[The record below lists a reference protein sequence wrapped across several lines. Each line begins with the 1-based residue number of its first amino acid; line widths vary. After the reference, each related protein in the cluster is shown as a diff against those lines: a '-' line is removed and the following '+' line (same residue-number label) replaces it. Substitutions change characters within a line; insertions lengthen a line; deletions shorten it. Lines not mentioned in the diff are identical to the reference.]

1 MPVKKTVKKI
11 VVPTAPPKV
20 SLMTRLNVR
29 LSHTEQLLL
38 TKYLSV
44 LLESGL
50 PIDDALDILLEQ
62 AKAALKK
69 ILTTLRESV
78 RTGNTLAAGL
88 EHYPHIFSTVYVNL
102 IRAGEASGTLQ
113 SNLEQLSMQMQKEHD
128 LRSKIRGA
136 MMYPSIV
143 MMSAIVVVGGIVVF
157 ILPKITQLFDSLN
170 VTLPWTTK
178 VLIWVADLFDQ
189 HGLLI
194 GLGLILFAI
203 AVGLARHIPFIQPVT
218 HGLLL
223 RIPVVGGIARNANI
237 ARITRLLGT
246 LLKTGMPINDALPIT
261 ISVMKNYHYRKLFT
275 DLERTI
281 GEGNTIANALAKSK
295 FLFPPIAQRL
305 IRVGEETGTL
315 GDMLVYLAGF
325 YEQEVDDTTKNAT
338 TLLEPA
344 LIVMIGAMVGILA
357 FSIVTPIYSVLG
369 SI

>member
-1 MPVKKTVKKI
+1 MALKPALRKTRKS
-11 VVPTAPPKV
+11 KV
-20 SLMTRLNVR
+20 SLLTRLSVR

-44 LLESGL
+44 LLQSGL

-62 AKAALKK
+62 SNASLKT
-69 ILTTLRESV
+69 ILTTLRQSV
-78 RTGNTLAAGL
+78 RTGSTLANGL
-88 EHYPHIFSTVYVNL
+88 ERYPHIFSNVFVNL
-102 IRAGEASGTLQ
+102 IRAGEASGNLQ
-113 SNLEQLSMQMQKEHD
+113 KNLEQLALQMQKEHD
-128 LRSKIRGA
+128 LRAKIRGA

-143 MMSAIVVVGGIVVF
+143 MASALIVVTGIVVF
-157 ILPKITQLFDSLN
+157 ILPKITQLFTSLH
-170 VTLPWTTK
+170 VELPWTTRA
-178 VLIWVADLFDQ
+178 LLWMANLFSN

-194 GLGLILFAI
+194 SLGVIVLIL
-203 AVGLARHIPFIQPVT
+203 AVGLLRRVPFIQPLS
-218 HGLLL
+218 HALFL
-223 RIPVVGGIARNANI
+223 RIPVIGGIARNANV

-246 LLKTGMPINDALPIT
+246 LLNSGMPINDALPIT
-261 ISVMKNYHYRKLFT
+261 ISVMKNYHYRKLFV
-275 DLERTI
+275 DLEKTI
-281 GEGNTIANALAKSK
+281 GQGGTIANALAKSK

-305 IRVGEETGTL
+305 IRVGEETGSL

-344 LIVMIGAMVGILA
+344 LIVMIGAMVGLLA